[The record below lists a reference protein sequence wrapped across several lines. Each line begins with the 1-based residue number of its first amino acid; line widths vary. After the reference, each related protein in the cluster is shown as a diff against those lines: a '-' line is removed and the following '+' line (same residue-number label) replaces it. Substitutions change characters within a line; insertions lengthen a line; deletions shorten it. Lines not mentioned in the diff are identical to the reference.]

1 MQVTV
6 DRSGRVIIPK
16 EVRNDLGLQPGT
28 KLQIKKE
35 NGKILLEPISVEMQI
50 VVKDGVLVF
59 RGAATGDIERGV
71 RSHREN
77 RLKRGRL
84 TITK

>member
-59 RGAATGDIERGV
+59 RGAAAGEIERGV
-71 RSHREN
+71 RSHHEN

>member
-50 VVKDGVLVF
+50 VVRDGVLVF
-59 RGAATGDIERGV
+59 RGAAAGDIEREI

-77 RLKRGRL
+77 RLEGGRL
-84 TITK
+84 TIS